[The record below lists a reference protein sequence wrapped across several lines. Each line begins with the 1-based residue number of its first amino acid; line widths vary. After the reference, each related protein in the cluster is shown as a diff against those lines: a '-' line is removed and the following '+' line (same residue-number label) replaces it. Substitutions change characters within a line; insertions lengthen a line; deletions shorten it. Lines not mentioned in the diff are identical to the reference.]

1 MTFDDFLGIVQDRA
15 KLDSLGSAMK
25 ATRVTLNT
33 LRERLTGNEPKD
45 VAAQLP
51 EEIGV
56 HLHPEVPGDA
66 ERFSADD
73 FIARVADRACVSK
86 AQATHQ
92 VQVVM
97 GTVTEAVSPGEME
110 KVRGQLPEDY
120 ALLFEKTW
128 A

>member
-15 KLDSLGSAMK
+15 KLDSLGAAMK

-45 VAAQLP
+45 VASQLP

-56 HLHPEVPGDA
+56 HLLPEVEGDG
-66 ERFSADD
+66 ERFGVDD
-73 FIARVADRACVSK
+73 FIARVAEREGVPTV
-86 AQATHQ
+86 QATHHA
-92 VQVVM
+92 QVVM
-97 GTVTEAVSPGEME
+97 GAINEAVSPGEME
-110 KVRGQLPEDY
+110 KVRGQLPDDY

-128 A
+128 P